1 MEAALARIPR
11 RRNCGAMNA
20 FTLSRR
26 LFFSAFAG
34 LACLMTNAA
43 DEAPDGWVSLFNG
56 KDLTGWKTPDPNP
69 FWKVA
74 DGVLVGENNP
84 EKKGSM
90 LYTTASYGDFELEAE
105 ARWQGEIDSGF
116 MLRKPELQLQIGVSR
131 SLKKDMTGSFYVG
144 KYPEE
149 AQAKDAAK
157 LLKPGDWNK
166 FKLQAKGNTFTVWIN
181 DQPASQFTDA
191 KYAGPG
197 PIGLQIHGG
206 LAMKVEFRNLRIR
219 PLQVG
224 K

>member
-1 MEAALARIPR
+1 MNTLFATRRFFLTAAV
-11 RRNCGAMNA
+11 GM
-20 FTLSRR
+20 T
-26 LFFSAFAG
+26 
-34 LACLMTNAA
+34 CLVLKAA
-43 DEAPDGWVSLFNG
+43 DEAKDGWVSLFNG
-56 KDLTGWKTPDPNP
+56 KDLTGWKAPDPNP
-69 FWKVA
+69 FWKVV

-90 LYTTASYGDFELEAE
+90 LYTAESYGDFELEAD
-105 ARWQGEIDSGF
+105 AKWQGEIDSGF
-116 MLRKPELQLQIGVSR
+116 MVRKPELQLQFGVSR

-157 LLKPGDWNK
+157 LLKAGDWNT
-166 FKLQAKGNTFTVWIN
+166 FKLQAKGDTFTVWIN
-181 DQPASQFTDA
+181 GTQASQYTNA

-206 LAMKVEFRNLRIR
+206 LAMKIEFRNVRIR
-219 PLQVG
+219 PLPAA